1 MKSLVHREDWSLLLL
16 LGLFLI
22 CLSSANTFIQI
33 CGDVLFISNL
43 GVGKLPFMYIV
54 SAVVL
59 AIIAIAIIPVID
71 RLERTKIYNLTAGL
85 LALGLIFCRLL
96 TLFNFKWIYY
106 GIYVSTYILES
117 ILFLEFW
124 LMASDVCPT
133 RQAKRIFPVILGLSL
148 ASGTIT
154 AFLTRPLA
162 QSIHTENLLLVCSL
176 LCGITIIFSQMISR
190 FFPGGRRMARVEKE
204 ITNLKRL
211 QLDLRIV
218 WQLKLARVISFCFI
232 LYTVLSFILDY
243 KFNQIMS
250 LHFTVGGEIN
260 TDRLTAFYGQIKG
273 CMAIASLALQFFL
286 APWLINR
293 LGVCQTYLL
302 MPFVFFLGFLGISV
316 AQFSQKILYAAL
328 TARFGHKT
336 VAGSLYRSSGELL
349 YNAIPNEKRGR
360 VRAFHTAVMEP
371 LGVALAG
378 GVIMLVKMQ
387 AVSVAIGLSLVYLII
402 AGWSLKKNY
411 IASLINMLKGKSGGL
426 RESLSGPFGRYG
438 SKEILSHLAEALED
452 KDRHVRIFVVE
463 ILGELREKNIFFL
476 LASHYLR
483 ENDNQVKARILK
495 ILGEGRYNEAR
506 PLYEGALKDSD
517 PYVRKIALESL
528 GNTGDKEILRTISPF
543 LNDPDFMVQA
553 QAIVSSW
560 ELGGVKEYL
569 KDRMACLFKNEN
581 KNAKPAAIEL
591 AGKIPLPES
600 LDYLLDSLNQDS
612 LILRRGA
619 IKALGKTGKA
629 QAATYLVKRLEC
641 RDNRLNPFISATLA
655 EMGKV
660 AEGAVRDA
668 LASAD
673 IYSRHF
679 LLKTL
684 KAVNKEESK
693 VLTEV
698 ISKDIRQCYYHLYL
712 ILKLKAFGHKKATLL
727 LEDALLEEN
736 RKAQFN
742 ALTTLKILDGHSERM
757 DIISRNIRHPDTF
770 VRGNALEALEN
781 IGETT
786 ITAPLIGLL
795 EEREQRF
802 SFPELTASQALEELL
817 ISKHSWLRATAIFSI
832 GELKLT
838 EFKQRLLHFLEDSD
852 ELIRANTV
860 EALTKLG
867 YDASPLVRRYMEAT

>member
-59 AIIAIAIIPVID
+59 AIIALAIIPVID
-71 RLERTKIYNLTAGL
+71 RLERTKIYNLTAGS

-96 TLFNFKWIYY
+96 TVFNFKWIYY

-148 ASGTIT
+148 TSGTIT

-190 FFPGGRRMARVEKE
+190 FLPGRRMARVEKE
-204 ITNLKRL
+204 PKEISNLKRL

-218 WQLKLARVISFCFI
+218 WQSKLARVISFCFI

-273 CMAIASLALQFFL
+273 CIAIASLALQFFL
-286 APWLINR
+286 AGHLINR

-302 MPFVFFLGFLGISV
+302 MPFVFFLGFLGIPA
-316 AQFSQKILYAAL
+316 AQLVQKGFYAAL
-328 TARFGHKT
+328 SARFGHKT

-402 AGWSLKKNY
+402 VGLSLKKNY
-411 IASLINMLKGKSGGL
+411 IASLINMLKEKSGGL

-452 KDRHVRIFVVE
+452 KDPHVRIFVVE
-463 ILGELREKNIFFL
+463 ILGDLREKNIFFL

-483 ENDNQVKARILK
+483 ENDNQVKARILQ
-495 ILGEGRYNEAR
+495 ILGEGRYKEAR

-528 GNTGDKEILRTISPF
+528 GNTGDKEILTTISPF
-543 LNDPDFMVQA
+543 LNDPDFVVQA

-581 KNAKPAAIEL
+581 KNAKLAAIEL
-591 AGKIPLPES
+591 AGKIPLPEN
-600 LDYLLDSLNQDS
+600 LNYLLDSLNQDS
-612 LILRRGA
+612 PVLRRGA

-629 QAATYLVKRLEC
+629 QAATYLVKRLER

-660 AEGAVRDA
+660 AEAAVRDA

-684 KAVNKEESK
+684 KAVNKKESK
-693 VLTEV
+693 VLTEG
-698 ISKDIRQCYYHLYL
+698 ISKDIRQCYYNLYL
-712 ILKLKAFGHKKATLL
+712 ILKLKAFSHKKATLL

-795 EEREQRF
+795 EERELEEEAPPWPKRF
-802 SFPELTASQALEELL
+802 GFPELTASQVLEELL
-817 ISKHSWLRATAIFSI
+817 ISNHSWLRATAIFSI

-838 EFKQRLLHFLEDSD
+838 EFKQRLLHFLEESD

-867 YDASPLVRRYMEAT
+867 